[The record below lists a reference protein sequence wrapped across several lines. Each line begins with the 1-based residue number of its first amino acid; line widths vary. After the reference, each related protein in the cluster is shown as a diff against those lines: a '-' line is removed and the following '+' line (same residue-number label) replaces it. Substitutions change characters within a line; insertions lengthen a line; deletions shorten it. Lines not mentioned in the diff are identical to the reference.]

1 MESTEKSNSEVL
13 TNEEYRRQAALALY
27 NVMKPIHEGLAAVRK
42 KWIEEYG
49 LPEKDANEVMN
60 EAVNDFGRKMFYS
73 K

>member
-1 MESTEKSNSEVL
+1 
-13 TNEEYRRQAALALY
+13 
-27 NVMKPIHEGLAAVRK
+27 MKPIHEGLAAVRK